1 MDNRKYSLITI
12 VMKRLFALTLLAAFA
27 VVSCTHKENMDQTG
41 QSGSKMR
48 FSARFARS
56 VPAMKVAADY
66 DVDVVNV
73 LWEQDD
79 VVGVFA
85 GDGMAEKFVS
95 LQAGEQT
102 TLQGEALPDASR
114 YYAMYPYDKYA
125 ELTSGVISTCLPA
138 QQTAVKN
145 KFASHLAVAS
155 TIGSSMSFKNV
166 CTLVRVYV
174 ACNGL
179 TRIEFS
185 GLSDEAVA
193 GDINVNVDDAT
204 YTLGESVSE
213 VVTLLPPSGS
223 STFDIGTYY
232 FSVLPQ
238 TYTAGIKVA
247 AYKGENVYR
256 SFSVNYSVTLGAGQF
271 IGPNP
276 FVNVETGEALGEGGI
291 AIPEQL
297 LSFAAA
303 VNEGGD
309 ISSYCDAEGNVVLLD
324 DIVLPDTEWT
334 PIGEAS
340 GLNHEAVHEPA
351 VAFSGVFDG
360 QGYTISGLR
369 LNVSDNTVTTCGF
382 FGALSGATVRNLIFD
397 DVTMDFNST
406 GISEQ
411 HIAIGTVAAYA
422 LNSTIANVVV
432 NAKYS
437 GVASIKDRNVNVSV
451 GGIVGFVASTGQGHD
466 SHIMECVFNGSITND
481 IGTKYTNNN
490 SVRIGGI
497 AGCASYNNNIVK
509 ITHCTNNA
517 EIDVKAH
524 CVAGIVA
531 AGPYAQIDNCVN
543 NGNITASYS
552 VNSTDGF
559 FSDGRPVVG
568 VRLGGILGYSR
579 VQDQSDSYIK
589 NCTNVGTLST
599 TEPASAV
606 GGIAGLVRGIQVV
619 GCKNSGNV
627 YSSGIKVDYTDYGG
641 KSGQMV
647 DGRGLMIGRIQSGQP
662 VAFSNCYVCGKIG
675 EHSNN
680 AVVVTALDYLD
691 YCYVVDGGEIAD
703 VENIDQNIRYWDWS
717 YELEL
722 DQKVNDSRDEI
733 EW

>member
-1 MDNRKYSLITI
+1 MDNRKHSLITII

-27 VVSCTHKENMDQTG
+27 VVSCTHKEDMDQTG

-56 VPAMKVAADY
+56 VPAVKVAADY

-85 GDGMAEKFVS
+85 GDGMAEKFVA
-95 LQAGEQT
+95 LQSGKET
-102 TLQGEALPDASR
+102 TLEGRAVADASR
-114 YYAMYPYDKYA
+114 YYAIYPYDEDA
-125 ELTSGVISTCLPA
+125 QMSSGVISTTVPSE
-138 QQTAVKN
+138 QYAVKN
-145 KFASHLAVAS
+145 KFASHIAVAS
-155 TIGSSMSFKNV
+155 AIGSSMSFKNV

-185 GLSDEAVA
+185 GLSGEAVA

-213 VVTLLPPSGS
+213 VLTLLPPSGS
-223 STFDIGTYY
+223 SAFDIGTYY

-247 AYKGENVYR
+247 AYKGEDVYR

-276 FVNVETGEALGEGGI
+276 FVDVETGEALGEGGI

-303 VNEGGD
+303 VNSGGD
-309 ISSYCDAEGNVVLLD
+309 ISSYCNSEGSVVLLD
-324 DIVLPDTEWT
+324 DIRLDDTPWT
-334 PIGEAS
+334 SIGTAS
-340 GLNHEAVHEPA
+340 GLEHDVPVEPA
-351 VAFSGVFDG
+351 VAFEGVFDG

-406 GISEQ
+406 GISEE

-422 LNSTIANVVV
+422 LNSTVENVVV
-432 NAKYS
+432 NARYS
-437 GVASIKDRNVNVSV
+437 GVATSIKDRNVSV
-451 GGIVGFVASTGQGHD
+451 GGIVGFVASTAQGQD
-466 SHIMECVFNGSITND
+466 SHIKECVFNGSITND

-497 AGCASYNNNIVK
+497 AGCASFNRNIVK

-589 NCTNVGTLST
+589 NSTNVGTLST

-606 GGIAGLVRGIQVV
+606 GGIAGLVRGIQVL

-627 YSSGIKVDYTDYGG
+627 YSSGINVDYTDDGG

-675 EHSNN
+675 EHANN

-703 VENIDQNIRYWDWS
+703 VENIGQNIRYWDWS

-722 DQKVNDSRDEI
+722 DHKVNDSRDEI